1 MVGREGG
8 TNLNEAINPLAPDL
22 ASSVYTVIQYRAA
35 LAHHDVAGEIMK
47 SCLWAIPL
55 VVMLL
60 GGLVPVCAADD
71 EVITLTTE
79 AVKDLSPYPGN
90 GKRSTAYEQPGR
102 FWGADYRQHRKATV
116 KLKAALDQARQTGAP
131 KEAIVKLEEAVEA
144 GESGYHKDARLRAQ
158 GALAHLCKGM
168 AGTAP
173 LVCKDEEL
181 VPKSGVI
188 LP

>member
-1 MVGREGG
+1 
-8 TNLNEAINPLAPDL
+8 
-22 ASSVYTVIQYRAA
+22 
-35 LAHHDVAGEIMK
+35 LAHHDVAEEIMK

-55 VVMLL
+55 IVMLL
-60 GGLVPVCAADD
+60 GSFVPVCAADD

-79 AVKDLSPYPGN
+79 AVKDLSLYPGN
-90 GKRSTAYEQPGR
+90 GKRSSAYEQPEWTGR

-173 LVCKDEEL
+173 LVCRDEEL